1 MGKNKL
7 RKFREM
13 EQLERV
19 YQFPYGVLES
29 QGGCPLRGRWREEVF
44 HNGNPLV
51 LELGCGKGEYT
62 VGLASRFP
70 DKNFIGIDIK
80 GARMWTG
87 GCQMRD
93 RGLTNAAF
101 LRTSIEL
108 LDRFF
113 APGEVNEIW
122 VTFPDP
128 QMKKATKRLTGT
140 RFMQLYRRV
149 LTPDGLINL
158 KTDSPFLYT
167 YTRAM
172 IDANNLSLRAD
183 IPDIDADADAPGE
196 LTEIRT
202 YYESQWRDRGLT
214 IKFLSWHP
222 ATDTLLA
229 EPDIEIEPDTYRS
242 FHRGQLQMPQLINTD
257 TDQ

>member
-93 RGLTNAAF
+93 LGLTNAAF

-113 APGEVNEIW
+113 AQGEVNEIW

-222 ATDTLLA
+222 GTDTPLA